1 MTRIYRDILNSF
13 SEGIFK
19 SIRIVFHAIST
30 LIKPFGDIIYYQ
42 ANSKQTTEK
51 QAIRSDF
58 SKIGK
63 DLFGALND
71 YERKQATNL
80 SNK

>member
-1 MTRIYRDILNSF
+1 MNRIYRNFLNRF
-13 SEGIFK
+13 SDGISK
-19 SIRIVFHAIST
+19 SIQMAFSAIS
-30 LIKPFGDIIYYQ
+30 IKPVGYGNYYPF
-42 ANSKQTTEK
+42 NSKQTTEK